1 MEYFRCWIC
10 IVFQWNTLLLVL
22 QAWADVDLHTECG
35 LRPWATLTTFLLSS
49 HSLSRVVNSWPLF
62 FALCAISLLLFSFSP
77 PRFCLPLSV
86 FHPPTSAF
94 SPHNNIIREF
104 LLLSPRRLHLLRTHA
119 TRSAPTPDW
128 QVYERVQDCRAGE
141 VKSDRVQW
149 ETLALQ
155 TFAATSD
162 PPLPPT
168 EVSGLKWRDGWWREG
183 GTVWGNE
190 GEGVLVCGVA
200 CCVQVLELVT
210 IGNKSQFASLS
221 PSCVWKTVSAQMHV
235 SSVLVQCVK

>member
-35 LRPWATLTTFLLSS
+35 LRPWATPFLSYSATFLLSS

-77 PRFCLPLSV
+77 PLFCLPFSV
-86 FHPPTSAF
+86 FHPPTSA
-94 SPHNNIIREF
+94 SAPHNNIIREF
-104 LLLSPRRLHLLRTHA
+104 LLLSLRRLHLLRTHA

-141 VKSDRVQW
+141 VKSAMRDFSFADMCRHQWSSSPTYWGQRPERGGMDDGGKAGLFEGMKGRVYW
-149 ETLALQ
+149 
-155 TFAATSD
+155 S
-162 PPLPPT
+162 
-168 EVSGLKWRDGWWREG
+168 V
-183 GTVWGNE
+183 VWHA
-190 GEGVLVCGVA
+190 VCRFW
-200 CCVQVLELVT
+200 
-210 IGNKSQFASLS
+210 S
-221 PSCVWKTVSAQMHV
+221 
-235 SSVLVQCVK
+235 

>member
-35 LRPWATLTTFLLSS
+35 LRPWATPFLSYSATFLLSS

-77 PRFCLPLSV
+77 PLFCLPFSV
-86 FHPPTSAF
+86 FHPPTSA
-94 SPHNNIIREF
+94 SAPHNNIIREF
-104 LLLSPRRLHLLRTHA
+104 LLLSLRRLHLLRTHA

-128 QVYERVQDCRAGE
+128 QVYERVQGCRAGE

-155 TFAATSD
+155 TCAATSD
-162 PPLPPT
+162 PLLPPT
-168 EVSGLKWRDGWWREG
+168 EVSGLNVEGWMMEGRRDCLREWRG
-183 GTVWGNE
+183 GCTGLW
-190 GEGVLVCGVA
+190 CGMLCA
-200 CCVQVLELVT
+200 
-210 IGNKSQFASLS
+210 GFGASYHR
-221 PSCVWKTVSAQMHV
+221 K
-235 SSVLVQCVK
+235 